1 MINSKQQLHMCLA
14 EEKIL
19 YLPKESQLEWILTS
33 DNRYKTYQYVRLL
46 RITEYHYNN
55 RLKLVHKLLYAW
67 YRRRK
72 NILGRKLG
80 IEMWENTVDSG
91 FCIYHPGN
99 IVINGKARI
108 GKNCKLHG
116 SNCIGNNGKST
127 KAPVL
132 GDNIRLGVG
141 AKVIGDIRLADNITV
156 AAGAVV
162 IHSCLI
168 PGAVLAGVP
177 AKCVKVNSVVSSF
190 LAGGYAI
197 NGGNGLEAEKIS
209 EEM

>member
-1 MINSKQQLHMCLA
+1 MISSRQQLKSCLT
-14 EEKIL
+14 EEKYL
-19 YLPKESQLEWILTS
+19 YLPSDSQKEWIITS

-55 RLKLVHKLLYAW
+55 KQVFWHKLLYAW

-80 IEMWENTVDSG
+80 IEMWENTFDSG
-91 FCIYHPGN
+91 LLIYHCGN
-99 IVINGKARI
+99 IVVNGDAKI

-116 SNCIGNNGKST
+116 SNCIGNNGKT
-127 KAPVL
+127 LAAPVM
-132 GDNIRLGVG
+132 GDNVRLGVG
-141 AKVIGDIRLADNITV
+141 AKVIGGVELADNITV

-162 IHSCLI
+162 VHSCLI

-177 AKCVKVNSVVSSF
+177 ARCVKVSND
-190 LAGGYAI
+190 
-197 NGGNGLEAEKIS
+197 E
-209 EEM
+209 

>member
-1 MINSKQQLHMCLA
+1 M
-14 EEKIL
+14 EKML
-19 YLPKESQLEWILTS
+19 YIPPGSAIEKVLTS
-33 DNRYKTYQYVRLL
+33 DNAVMLYRYIRLL
-46 RITEYHYNN
+46 RYAEYHYNN
-55 RLKLVHKLLYAW
+55 RRNIVHKCMCGL

-80 IEMWENTVDSG
+80 IEMCETTFDTG
-91 FCIYHPGN
+91 LLIYHSGN
-99 IVINGKARI
+99 IVVNGGSRI

-116 SNCIGNNGKST
+116 DNCVGNNGIT
-127 KAPVL
+127 LDTPVL

-141 AKVIGDIRLADNITV
+141 AKVIGDVTLADNITV

-177 AKCVKVNSVVSSF
+177 AKCVK
-190 LAGGYAI
+190 I
-197 NGGNGLEAEKIS
+197 NRLNEEGNVQEI
-209 EEM
+209 